1 MSIKTPIRTVFDE
14 SNNATG
20 LAEYQSGEFIGLTHG
35 GIGASLSIGS
45 AGQVLKVNSGA
56 SALEFG
62 NVEAVFNIDGMTDGS
77 GITIVDADD
86 FAISDAGVEK
96 RVNASQIAT
105 YVQSG
110 ISGDITISGGTAAI
124 GSGVIVNADVN
135 ASAAIAF
142 SKMANLTVSRAL
154 VSDGSGD
161 VSVSAVTA
169 TEIGYLDGVSSAI
182 QTQIDSKQATID
194 SSNRLN
200 ANLVG
205 DGSIDNTEFGYLN
218 GVSAAIQTQ
227 LDSKQATLTGGATT
241 IASSNLTVSRAL
253 QSNGSGKVEVS
264 DVTTTELGY
273 LDGVSSAIQTQLDT
287 KTTPAFAVSSAI
299 ALG

>member
-1 MSIKTPIRTVFDE
+1 MSIKTPIRTVFDD

-77 GITIVDADD
+77 SITIIDADD

-110 ISGDITISGGTAAI
+110 ISGDITISSGTAAI
-124 GSGVIVNADVN
+124 ASGVIVNADVN

-161 VSVSAVTA
+161 VSVSAVTS
-169 TEIGYLDGVSSAI
+169 TEIGYLDGVTDGI
-182 QTQIDSKQATID
+182 QSQIDA
-194 SSNRLN
+194 
-200 ANLVG
+200 
-205 DGSIDNTEFGYLN
+205 
-218 GVSAAIQTQ
+218 
-227 LDSKQATLTGGATT
+227 KQATLTGGATT

-253 QSNGSGKVEVS
+253 QSNGAGKVEVS

-273 LDGVSSAIQTQLDT
+273 LDGVTGAIQTQLNT
-287 KTTPAFAVSSAI
+287 KTTPAFAISSAI